1 MTTVLRVMLSVAASV
16 AAVSCAAAQTVVP
29 PALPTPPAP
38 VVPPVPVVAPA
49 APAAPVFD
57 LAVAEALAAARVA
70 SVASVQPALVAKVV
84 ERAAAGAAAVAAE
97 VSAIAAQPIVVA
109 GEVEA
114 LAVEVAALAA
124 EAALAQQA
132 VVVERTARE
141 EAAAKREQDRTVR
154 HVTREVT
161 REQSLYSRGQA
172 SLDAGR
178 YNEAV
183 QHFTAAAA
191 LAGPRADGA
200 LYWKAYAQY
209 KLAQKLA
216 ALETLRALKQA
227 HPSSNW
233 MKDAKAL
240 EMEMSSA
247 SGATAATAEDDDLKL
262 LALNSL
268 IHADAELAIPMLEK
282 ILASQQSPRLKKRA
296 LFVLSQSKS
305 PKGRQVLFEV
315 AKGSSNPDLQLEALR
330 YAGMFG
336 GAENLRLL
344 SDVYGTSKDVDVRR
358 RILEAFM
365 VSGQREFVL
374 QAAKTEADAALRAQA
389 VRLLG
394 VMRATAELEKL
405 YQTEISLDIKRAIV
419 EAYMVGG
426 DADRLVQVA
435 KAERDDALRLRAIEM
450 LGAMGRGKNPALLA
464 GLYSAEGQTKDA
476 KRAVINAL
484 YVAGDAKLLVDI
496 ARQETDPVLRK
507 AAVERLSLM
516 KSKEATD
523 FLMELINK

>member
-1 MTTVLRVMLSVAASV
+1 MTTVVRVTLCVAASL
-16 AAVSCAAAQTVVP
+16 AIVSGAAAQT
-29 PALPTPPAP
+29 A
-38 VVPPVPVVAPA
+38 VPPVPPPAPPVPAVPPVAPV
-49 APAAPVFD
+49 APDARVID
-57 LAVAEALAAARVA
+57 LAVVDALVAARVA
-70 SVASVQPALVAKVV
+70 SVASVQPALVAEVV
-84 ERAAAGAAAVAAE
+84 ERAAASAAVVAAD
-97 VSAIAAQPIVVA
+97 VSAIAARPAVVA

-114 LAVEVAALAA
+114 LAAEAVALAA
-124 EAALAQQA
+124 EAAFAQQA
-132 VVVERTARE
+132 VVVERTSRE
-141 EAAAKREQDRTVR
+141 EAAKREQERTVR
-154 HVTREVT
+154 HMTREVT

-172 SLDAGR
+172 ALDAGR
-178 YNEAV
+178 YSEAV
-183 QHFTAAAA
+183 EHFTAAAA

-209 KLAQKLA
+209 KLAQRPA
-216 ALETLRALKQA
+216 ALETLRALKAA
-227 HPSSNW
+227 HPNSNW
-233 MKDAKAL
+233 MKDARAL

-282 ILASQQSPRLKKRA
+282 ILASQQPPRLKKRA

-305 PKGRQVLFEV
+305 PKGRQLLFEV
-315 AKGSSNPDLQLEALR
+315 AKGASNPDLQLEALR
-330 YAGMFG
+330 YAGIFG

-344 SDVYGTSKDVDVRR
+344 SEVYGTSRDVDVRR

-394 VMRATAELEKL
+394 VMRATPELEKL
-405 YQTEISLDIKRAIV
+405 YQTEASLDIKRAIV

-435 KAERDDALRLRAIEM
+435 KGERDDALRLRAIEM

-496 ARQETDPVLRK
+496 ARQETDPALRK